1 MEELKNDD
9 KELISIIAKE
19 SEPLF
24 KEQFINGIIVG
35 WNACLATIK
44 KETSEMTSCKKIK
57 EYINKKIED
66 SHNRQEI
73 KESKND

>member
-1 MEELKNDD
+1 MKSTF
-9 KELISIIAKE
+9 I
-19 SEPLF
+19 
-24 KEQFINGIIVG
+24 FINNSNDIQK
-35 WNACLATIK
+35 T
-44 KETSEMTSCKKIK
+44 EIK